1 MWLHYNMKGELYLL
15 ITKDNCPN
23 CEKAKIMLDNENI
36 SYISM
41 DSKDVLSDFIEMV
54 KGKDV
59 TKYPFVFKLVGGVK
73 ELGEELSLIQ

>member
-1 MWLHYNMKGELYLL
+1 MKGELYLL